1 VHPRPTSRS
10 PGRRARRML
19 MRAAQRRAIYISS
32 LEAHVDE
39 LHTQLIDLGL
49 YPIPFAELSQY
60 KGTSSKIVK
69 GVVAGLHADAQFIR
83 SKQAEIERA
92 VGVVC
97 RTPHVEELTSTPRAE
112 PQLTQRAEYDHATL
126 R

>member
-1 VHPRPTSRS
+1 VHPHTTARS

-49 YPIPFAELSQY
+49 FPIPFAELSQY

-92 VGVVC
+92 VGVARRSRVS
-97 RTPHVEELTSTPRAE
+97 ES
-112 PQLTQRAEYDHATL
+112 
-126 R
+126 